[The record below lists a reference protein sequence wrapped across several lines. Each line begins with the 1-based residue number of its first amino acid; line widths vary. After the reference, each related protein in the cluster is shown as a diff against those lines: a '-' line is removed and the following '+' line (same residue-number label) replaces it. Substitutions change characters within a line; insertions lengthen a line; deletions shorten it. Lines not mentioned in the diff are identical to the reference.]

1 WFKEAFEFLNI
12 DLGSP
17 FATLVDRWSDFER
30 INGWKSSKHALSSV
44 NRPEEVSKWIRY
56 GRYARIKIVISP
68 SQIDGFAARMQLW
81 WVQLQPE
88 WRKLENDLRLVP
100 VEHFGDDWKSLDIHG
115 INGWLSLL
123 AGLRWWGES
132 LAQEKSLEQNGGDHD
147 WLELL
152 EDMSRMLLGLIKYKR
167 KKM

>member
-17 FATLVDRWSDFER
+17 FAILVERWSDFESL
-30 INGWKSSKHALSSV
+30 NGWKSSKHALPGV

-56 GRYARIKIVISP
+56 GRYARIKIVIPP
-68 SQIDGFAARMQLW
+68 SQIDGFAARMWLW
-81 WVQLQPE
+81 WVHLQPE
-88 WRKLENDLRLVP
+88 WRKLEKDLRPIP

-123 AGLRWWGES
+123 AGLKWWGES
-132 LAQEKSLEQNGGDHD
+132 LAQEKSLERSGGDHD
-147 WLELL
+147 WLELV
-152 EDMSRMLLGLIKYKR
+152 EDMSKMLLGLITYKR